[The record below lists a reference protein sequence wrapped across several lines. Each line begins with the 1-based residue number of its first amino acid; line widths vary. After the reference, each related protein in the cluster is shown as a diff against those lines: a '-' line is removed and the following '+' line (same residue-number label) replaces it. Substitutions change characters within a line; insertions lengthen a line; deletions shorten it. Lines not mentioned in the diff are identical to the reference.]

1 MERRGVYLRADDVAR
16 LAVGV
21 AVLHDVLGDLGGLA
35 AAGLACGVQTVGRC
49 QLLSASALRVQGI
62 WCRCLLAN
70 VCTPHRTQSLKYVAD
85 LTAAPFPVAIYSST
99 GC

>member
-1 MERRGVYLRADDVAR
+1 M
-16 LAVGV
+16 
-21 AVLHDVLGDLGGLA
+21 LHDVLGDLGGLA

-70 VCTPHRTQSLKYVAD
+70 VCTPYRTQSLKYVAD
-85 LTAAPFPVAIYSST
+85 LTAAPFPVAI
-99 GC
+99 